1 MPLNITQK
9 IQFVKILKSGGLNL
23 SSLSSNIANEISVI
37 YGIGADGAS
46 YISWSGSSFSTLQ
59 NLEIYKTYLIISTSN
74 NPNYVLYSEADVTD
88 TSTSTDI
95 DTFWKMETYR
105 GDTPLTLNTATFK
118 DNVVKIYGGGSSYLS
133 YDPTIPSQFNSLT
146 ALQPNTGYLFINSVV
161 PFTLWTL
168 PGVSPTPTRTV
179 TPTPTI
185 TPTQT
190 VTPTITVT
198 ATSTRTP
205 TPTQTT
211 TPTVT
216 VTATSTKT
224 PTPTATITPTPSTSP
239 LASPNFANYNNQSLF
254 NSVPNISTVGSNGGK
269 SFYNCYDMSGNVGE
283 WVGDGNNVC
292 IRGGNFSSP
301 LNDISKNGRIV
312 VSATSS
318 DSATG
323 FRIASSGNVFNNLNL
338 SNFATISNANNTA
351 DTTSYGT
358 VAYEYQISK
367 FLITNDEYCAFLNS
381 QAKSDT
387 KSLYNSNMSSDT
399 ERGGIARAGAPGS
412 YYYVSK
418 RNFGNKPV
426 NYVNWIDCARYCNWL
441 HNGATDSS
449 DTETGAYTIS
459 SIGAVSR
466 NVGARYWIPSE
477 NEWYKAAFYDPA
489 TTSYS
494 AYATQSNLTPG
505 FSTLNS
511 VGDGSFNSDASSDGG
526 YILAIDNNKINILNI
541 LNTSAIINS
550 INDINPGTSN
560 IVIGPLK
567 QEAFISN
574 SSNLIDIISI
584 ASNDPNSWSKTQSI
598 ATGSNPT
605 KLLINNDGS
614 RLYCLNSG
622 DNTITVY
629 DLVGTPKYAT
639 RLILDYRNYG
649 TVYDFCNGENSNTIY
664 VSANNGQVIKTII
677 SGSVYTNSYYYGH
690 NWTPQTKIIFAQ
702 NTLYIA
708 LANSSGNT
716 IKIYNPLNGIDIST
730 SIIGLGSNTT
740 AAIIPLN
747 NVSFSIDALNKNIYL
762 YATHTA
768 FVNTDVIYEY
778 NPINNKV
785 VSITYKP
792 FTSATYRNVIVNKE
806 FLHSLSD
813 SQFINIDVL
822 NHKTRSS
829 STISFNSS
837 NIRDIAFK
845 DNAPIIPPTPTVTPT
860 ATTTPT
866 RTPTRTPT
874 ATPTNTV
881 TPTITSSST
890 PTPTPEPPVV
900 FANNT
905 VASVGS
911 NTFGQ
916 LGDGTYLS
924 ASSFKNISAPSGN
937 RFDYDIRSSALGQHN
952 LVIDSNN
959 RLWAWGNNDKGQVGP
974 TSWVSKNATG
984 SNLNANPTTICYDSV
999 SNRYAMFGFN
1009 SNIANISIDG
1019 SVWSDAVIG
1028 TAPQLNWTTSL
1039 GWNGNAATGGGSAQT
1054 NQYSIFALAN
1064 NSNIMAVYNNSPAV
1078 WSNIT
1083 IPNTRNWTSL
1093 CQSRNKIFAFASN
1106 SNNVLSISVGA
1117 NQALSFQDISLGIG
1131 SLNVFWIS
1139 SATNNNGSVIMAIGS
1154 NSRTASRSIDS
1165 GSSWSSISLP
1175 SSAQWEQIICSNN
1188 RWIIIAANL
1197 DNIYTSDDNGNNWTE
1212 RPTGLTNPGWTGI
1225 TAYNNNLILVG
1236 SNTDFYLISND
1247 NGSTWTNRSVSV

>member
-292 IRGGNFSSP
+292 IRGGNFSSS

-312 VSATSS
+312 VSATNS
-318 DSATG
+318 DAATG
-323 FRIASSGNVFNNLNL
+323 FRVTSSGNIFGNLNL
-338 SNFATISNANNTA
+338 SNFTTVGNINNVA
-351 DTTSYGT
+351 DTTSYGAVGYT
-358 VAYEYQISK
+358 YQISK
-367 FLITNDEYCAFLNS
+367 FLITNDEYCVFLNS
-381 QAKSDT
+381 KAKSDT
-387 KSLYNSNMSSDT
+387 RALYNINMTADN
-399 ERGGIARAGAPGS
+399 ERGGIVRAGAPSS

-449 DTETGAYTIS
+449 DTENGAYTIS
-459 SIGAVSR
+459 SIGAVAR
-466 NVGARYWIPSE
+466 NTNARYWIPSE

-489 TTSYS
+489 TISYTT
-494 AYATQSNLTPG
+494 YATQSNLAPG

-511 VGDGSFNSDASSDGG
+511 VGDGAFNSDANSDGG
-526 YILAIDNNKINILNI
+526 YVLAIDSNKINIFDI
-541 LNTSAIINS
+541 LNTSVSINS
-550 INDINPGTSN
+550 ITDITASPNN

-567 QEAFISN
+567 QEAFVSN
-574 SSNLIDIISI
+574 ASNLIDIISI
-584 ASNDPNSWSKTQSI
+584 AANDPNTWSKTQSI

-605 KLLINNDGS
+605 KLLINSDGS

-629 DLVGTPKYAT
+629 DLIGTPKYAT
-639 RLILDYRNYG
+639 RLILDYRSYG
-649 TVYDFCNGENSNTIY
+649 SVHDFCNGENENTIY
-664 VSANNGQVIKTII
+664 VSASNGQVIRTVI
-677 SGSVYTNSYYYGH
+677 SGSVYTNNFYYSHGLSQ
-690 NWTPQTKIIFAQ
+690 PVRIIFSQ
-702 NTLYIA
+702 NTLYMA
-708 LANSSGNT
+708 LANNCNT
-716 IKIYNPLNGIDIST
+716 IRIYNPLNTNITNNIFGLNGNT
-730 SIIGLGSNTT
+730 SATNVT
-740 AAIIPLN
+740 LN
-747 NVSFSIDALNKNIYL
+747 NVSFNLDSFNRNIYL
-762 YATHTA
+762 YANNANLT
-768 FVNTDVIYEY
+768 NSDVIYEY
-778 NPINNKV
+778 STINNQV
-785 VSITYKP
+785 VSITYKSY
-792 FTSATYRNVIVNKE
+792 TSTTYRNIIVNKE
-806 FLHSLSD
+806 ILHSLSD
-813 SQFINIDVL
+813 NRLINIDAL
-822 NHKTRSS
+822 NHKTRS
-829 STISFNSS
+829 TNTVAFVSS
-837 NIRDIAFK
+837 NIRDMALK
-845 DNAPIIPPTPTVTPT
+845 NNAPIILPTPTVTPT
-860 ATTTPT
+860 TTT
-866 RTPTRTPT
+866 TPTRTPT
-874 ATPTNTV
+874 ATPTTTPTNTV
-881 TPTITSSST
+881 TPTITRSST

-900 FANNT
+900 FSNNT

-924 ASSFKNISAPSGN
+924 ASSFKNILAPSGN

-974 TSWVSKNATG
+974 TSWLSKNATG

-1009 SNIANISIDG
+1009 SNIVNISVDA

-1039 GWNGNAATGGGSAQT
+1039 GWNGNVATGGGSVQT

-1064 NSNIMAVYNNSPAV
+1064 NSNIMAVYNSAAL
-1078 WSNIT
+1078 WSSIT
-1083 IPNTRNWTSL
+1083 IPHTRNWTSL

-1139 SATNNNGSVIMAIGS
+1139 SATNNNGSTIMAIGS

-1225 TAYNNNLILVG
+1225 TTYNNNLILVG